1 MRGLLYSQRRFECS
15 KNNKKKTE
23 ISVGS
28 LKHDDSFT
36 ANSSALLHTVY
47 LFSHDAPVVLW
58 TSAEHVEVC
67 LPAAVNCEV
76 SPHNQSECPAQGF
89 QTAPSGYISTLS
101 VILVQNMSGVAAADH
116 MTGTVV
122 SVTLQELCDSNTCSR
137 PRLYC
142 CSSSTLP
149 PLAQLRLQRSGKI
162 RLLFCT
168 VHSWPA
174 VNNYVN
180 WWVAAYY

>member
-1 MRGLLYSQRRFECS
+1 MTTPLLP
-15 KNNKKKTE
+15 TH
-23 ISVGS
+23 
-28 LKHDDSFT
+28 LLSFT
-36 ANSSALLHTVY
+36 LFTFFPMMLLWCCEQ
-47 LFSHDAPVVLW
+47 VLNM
-58 TSAEHVEVC
+58 
-67 LPAAVNCEV
+67 LK
-76 SPHNQSECPAQGF
+76 CPAQGF
-89 QTAPSGYISTLS
+89 QTASSGYISTLS

-122 SVTLQELCDSNTCSR
+122 IVTLQELCDSNTCSR

-180 WWVAAYY
+180 